1 MKVKVNNGKRTNGK
15 GKTVERSGY
24 SPINDA
30 NAVINKTRGIYAD
43 WARKNKVSYYEL
55 MVLSLLYERDCCT
68 QKQIREAYG
77 LPKQTVNSITGAL
90 AKAGRLVVSQREENK
105 REKNVRLTEEGRAY
119 AEDMLAPLRDLEK
132 SAIER
137 MGEDR
142 YKLFLEMTSIYGRAL
157 ELELLVQE
165 ILEEVT

>member
-1 MKVKVNNGKRTNGK
+1 MEK
-15 GKTVERSGY
+15 SGY
-24 SPINDA
+24 SPLSDA

-68 QKQIREAYG
+68 QKQIRETYG
-77 LPKQTVNSITGAL
+77 LPKQTVNGITGAL

-105 REKNVRLTEEGRAY
+105 REKEVRLTSEGRDY
-119 AEDMLAPLRDLEK
+119 AAEMLDPLRALEK

-142 YKLFLEMTSIYGRAL
+142 YKLFLEMAGMYGRAL
-157 ELELLVQE
+157 EVELIVRE
-165 ILEEVT
+165 IQREVI